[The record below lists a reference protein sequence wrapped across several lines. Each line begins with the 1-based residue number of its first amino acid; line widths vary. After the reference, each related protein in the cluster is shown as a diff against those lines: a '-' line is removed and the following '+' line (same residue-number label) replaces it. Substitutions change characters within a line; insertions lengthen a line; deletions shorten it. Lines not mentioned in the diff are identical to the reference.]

1 MIVSIKV
8 QRQTSIFKD
17 FVAAEFEWA
26 EENVL
31 IILFLKFHIVYLL
44 MGPLGPQTQG
54 HNCRQSKSFWNL
66 DAPGT

>member
-44 MGPLGPQTQG
+44 MGPLGPQT
-54 HNCRQSKSFWNL
+54 
-66 DAPGT
+66 